1 MKPIERFLR
10 ETDRVPLMPMPTPL
24 HPMHYQPSGKDVSL
38 FIKRDDMTGVGPG
51 GNKIRSLEFL
61 LGEARS
67 KGASKILAAGP
78 EQSNLCALTAAA
90 CAKAGLDCELIINA
104 AEPVRKEGNL
114 LLEELLGT
122 KIHFLGPCD
131 GAVRNRRMEELAA
144 AYQSAGEQVY
154 VVRNGATTGRGALGY
169 TAAVVEMKRQCEDLG
184 IGRMTI
190 FAPGGNGGVAA
201 GLIYGNQ
208 LMGQPFRI
216 VIVSVEDDRETL
228 TAHIRSTISEA
239 EEITGLPMDVPV
251 EQAAEILDITEY
263 LDRKPKALSGGQR
276 QRVAIGRAI
285 VREPKVLLMDEPLSN
300 LDAKLRN
307 QMRAELIKLRQRINT
322 TFIYVTHD
330 QTEAMTLGDRIVI
343 MKDGV
348 IQQIGTPQEV
358 FNHPANLFVAG
369 FIGMPQMNFYD
380 AELVL
385 EDGQYA
391 VVLDGA
397 KVTLPE
403 EKQAKLKAN
412 GAAAGPITLG
422 VRPEHLILSGDEGS
436 MIHGTVD
443 VSEMMGSAVH
453 LHVSACGSDTI
464 MIVPTTELEST
475 SAFTIGSPIA
485 FTFNGVM
492 AHLFDRN
499 TQKNLEV

>member
-67 KGASKILAAGP
+67 RGASKILAAGP

-104 AEPVRKEGNL
+104 AEPARKEGNL

-251 EQAAEILDITEY
+251 EQAAEITDAY
-263 LDRKPKALSGGQR
+263 RGG
-276 QRVAIGRAI
+276 G
-285 VREPKVLLMDEPLSN
+285 
-300 LDAKLRN
+300 
-307 QMRAELIKLRQRINT
+307 
-322 TFIYVTHD
+322 
-330 QTEAMTLGDRIVI
+330 
-343 MKDGV
+343 
-348 IQQIGTPQEV
+348 
-358 FNHPANLFVAG
+358 
-369 FIGMPQMNFYD
+369 
-380 AELVL
+380 
-385 EDGQYA
+385 
-391 VVLDGA
+391 
-397 KVTLPE
+397 
-403 EKQAKLKAN
+403 
-412 GAAAGPITLG
+412 
-422 VRPEHLILSGDEGS
+422 
-436 MIHGTVD
+436 
-443 VSEMMGSAVH
+443 
-453 LHVSACGSDTI
+453 
-464 MIVPTTELEST
+464 
-475 SAFTIGSPIA
+475 
-485 FTFNGVM
+485 
-492 AHLFDRN
+492 
-499 TQKNLEV
+499 

>member
-67 KGASKILAAGP
+67 KGASKIH
-78 EQSNLCALTAAA
+78 
-90 CAKAGLDCELIINA
+90 A

-114 LLEELLGT
+114 LLEELLVT

-144 AYQSAGEQVY
+144 AYQSAGEQIY

-208 LMGQPFRI
+208 LMDQPFRI

-251 EQAAEILDITEY
+251 EQAAEITDAYRGGGWGKNTVESQQ
-263 LDRKPKALSGGQR
+263 AVLSFARSEGIFIEN
-276 QRVAIGRAI
+276 VYTS
-285 VREPKVLLMDEPLSN
+285 KVLVGMMDWIEQEKVSGPVCYLH
-300 LDAKLRN
+300 
-307 QMRAELIKLRQRINT
+307 T
-322 TFIYVTHD
+322 GG
-330 QTEAMTLGDRIVI
+330 LGS
-343 MKDGV
+343 
-348 IQQIGTPQEV
+348 
-358 FNHPANLFVAG
+358 LFA
-369 FIGMPQMNFYD
+369 
-380 AELVL
+380 
-385 EDGQYA
+385 QY
-391 VVLDGA
+391 
-397 KVTLPE
+397 
-403 EKQAKLKAN
+403 
-412 GAAAGPITLG
+412 
-422 VRPEHLILSGDEGS
+422 
-436 MIHGTVD
+436 
-443 VSEMMGSAVH
+443 
-453 LHVSACGSDTI
+453 
-464 MIVPTTELEST
+464 
-475 SAFTIGSPIA
+475 
-485 FTFNGVM
+485 
-492 AHLFDRN
+492 
-499 TQKNLEV
+499 

>member
-1 MKPIERFLR
+1 MEPIERFLR

-104 AEPVRKEGNL
+104 AEPARKEGNL

-122 KIHFLGPCD
+122 KIHFLGSCD

-190 FAPGGNGGVAA
+190 FAPGGNGGV
-201 GLIYGNQ
+201 
-208 LMGQPFRI
+208 
-216 VIVSVEDDRETL
+216 EDDRETL

-239 EEITGLPMDVPV
+239 EEITGLPMNVPV
-251 EQAAEILDITEY
+251 EQAAEITDAYRGGGWGENTVESQQ
-263 LDRKPKALSGGQR
+263 AVLSFARSEGIFIEN
-276 QRVAIGRAI
+276 VYTS
-285 VREPKVLLMDEPLSN
+285 KVLVGMMDWIEQEKVSGPVCYLH
-300 LDAKLRN
+300 
-307 QMRAELIKLRQRINT
+307 T
-322 TFIYVTHD
+322 GG
-330 QTEAMTLGDRIVI
+330 LGS
-343 MKDGV
+343 
-348 IQQIGTPQEV
+348 
-358 FNHPANLFVAG
+358 LFA
-369 FIGMPQMNFYD
+369 
-380 AELVL
+380 
-385 EDGQYA
+385 QY
-391 VVLDGA
+391 
-397 KVTLPE
+397 
-403 EKQAKLKAN
+403 
-412 GAAAGPITLG
+412 
-422 VRPEHLILSGDEGS
+422 
-436 MIHGTVD
+436 
-443 VSEMMGSAVH
+443 
-453 LHVSACGSDTI
+453 
-464 MIVPTTELEST
+464 
-475 SAFTIGSPIA
+475 
-485 FTFNGVM
+485 
-492 AHLFDRN
+492 
-499 TQKNLEV
+499 

>member
-10 ETDRVPLMPMPTPL
+10 ETDRMPLMPMPTPL

-38 FIKRDDMTGVGPG
+38 LIKRDDMTGVGPG

-104 AEPVRKEGNL
+104 AEPARKEGNL
-114 LLEELLGT
+114 LL
-122 KIHFLGPCD
+122 
-131 GAVRNRRMEELAA
+131 EELAA

-251 EQAAEILDITEY
+251 EQAAEITDAYRGGGWGENTEESQQ
-263 LDRKPKALSGGQR
+263 AVLSFARSEGIFIEN
-276 QRVAIGRAI
+276 VYTS
-285 VREPKVLLMDEPLSN
+285 KVLVGMMDWIEQEKVSGPVCYLH
-300 LDAKLRN
+300 
-307 QMRAELIKLRQRINT
+307 T
-322 TFIYVTHD
+322 GG
-330 QTEAMTLGDRIVI
+330 LGS
-343 MKDGV
+343 
-348 IQQIGTPQEV
+348 
-358 FNHPANLFVAG
+358 LFA
-369 FIGMPQMNFYD
+369 
-380 AELVL
+380 
-385 EDGQYA
+385 QY
-391 VVLDGA
+391 
-397 KVTLPE
+397 
-403 EKQAKLKAN
+403 
-412 GAAAGPITLG
+412 
-422 VRPEHLILSGDEGS
+422 
-436 MIHGTVD
+436 
-443 VSEMMGSAVH
+443 
-453 LHVSACGSDTI
+453 
-464 MIVPTTELEST
+464 
-475 SAFTIGSPIA
+475 
-485 FTFNGVM
+485 
-492 AHLFDRN
+492 
-499 TQKNLEV
+499 

>member
-38 FIKRDDMTGVGPG
+38 LIKRDDMTGVGPG

-104 AEPVRKEGNL
+104 AEPARKEGNL
-114 LLEELLGT
+114 
-122 KIHFLGPCD
+122 LGPCD

-144 AYQSAGEQVY
+144 AYQSAGEQIY

-216 VIVSVEDDRETL
+216 VIVSVEDDQETL

-251 EQAAEILDITEY
+251 EQAAEITDAYRGGGWGENTEESQQ
-263 LDRKPKALSGGQR
+263 AVLSFARSEGIFIEN
-276 QRVAIGRAI
+276 VYTS
-285 VREPKVLLMDEPLSN
+285 KVLVGMMDWIEQEKVSGPVCYLH
-300 LDAKLRN
+300 
-307 QMRAELIKLRQRINT
+307 T
-322 TFIYVTHD
+322 GG
-330 QTEAMTLGDRIVI
+330 LGS
-343 MKDGV
+343 
-348 IQQIGTPQEV
+348 
-358 FNHPANLFVAG
+358 LFA
-369 FIGMPQMNFYD
+369 
-380 AELVL
+380 
-385 EDGQYA
+385 QY
-391 VVLDGA
+391 
-397 KVTLPE
+397 
-403 EKQAKLKAN
+403 
-412 GAAAGPITLG
+412 
-422 VRPEHLILSGDEGS
+422 
-436 MIHGTVD
+436 
-443 VSEMMGSAVH
+443 
-453 LHVSACGSDTI
+453 
-464 MIVPTTELEST
+464 
-475 SAFTIGSPIA
+475 
-485 FTFNGVM
+485 
-492 AHLFDRN
+492 
-499 TQKNLEV
+499 